1 MGGVLVG
8 SISVKAFIGISAA
21 VLCAAFG
28 AASAK
33 DKAPPLAFGEE
44 AAPKLLAEAR
54 KAREAAGCLDAAP
67 LYRVVAA
74 MGEGA
79 EAAQHELGECLL
91 LVAGSQ
97 PQETALFRMEG
108 EFWLTRAAFAG
119 NARAQRALSV
129 HYGSAANPDA
139 SPAEALKWALVY
151 GENGES
157 DVYGYKSLPPTFAPG
172 LKAGLSPEEVAA
184 AEAFAA
190 AFTPITLA
198 PFRAPKLDAPA
209 AGDGPRG
216 RRPGQPPDGERPGGR

>member
-1 MGGVLVG
+1 
-8 SISVKAFIGISAA
+8 VKAFIGISAA

-74 MGEGA
+74 MGEGE

-91 LVAGSQ
+91 LIAGAK

-151 GENGES
+151 GKNGES

-172 LKAGLSPEEVAA
+172 LKAALSPEEVAE

-190 AFTPITLA
+190 SFTPIALA
-198 PFRAPKLDAPA
+198 PFKAPKFEGP
-209 AGDGPRG
+209 DGKDPPG
-216 RRPGQPPDGERPGGR
+216 ARPGRPPPEGERPDRR